1 MKFQSK
7 TPQVNASFVAQS
19 ATILG
24 NVKVGLKSSIWY
36 GAIIRGM
43 LFFLSSFLL
52 TFFFTLSLI
61 TIDYYVV

>member
-43 LFFLSSFLL
+43 LFFLPFFLP
-52 TFFFTLSLI
+52 FNFIFHII
-61 TIDYYVV
+61 TNHD